1 MHITSTWRGVQLT
14 ITRPTNYTSAV
25 ACLPM
30 ELYEVSTPEVMA
42 VLKSLHASASQLYE
56 DTSCNLTY
64 EKALVRVFHELW
76 DSIEG

>member
-1 MHITSTWRGVQLT
+1 MQ
-14 ITRPTNYTSAV
+14 PTNYTSTV

-76 DSIEG
+76 DSIEGWSVKAGS

>member
-1 MHITSTWRGVQLT
+1 MQ
-14 ITRPTNYTSAV
+14 PTNYTSTV
-25 ACLPM
+25 ACLSM